1 MARNKTTTS
10 KVEVA
15 TATETEDD
23 AVSALDPISSSTPV
37 SPTPSV
43 LPTQPQGAAAWPA
56 NSVERRRIDELIP
69 YARNARTHSPTQVAQ
84 LAASIKEWGWT
95 IPVLVDETGGI
106 IAGHG
111 RILAARQLGIDEI
124 PVMVAGGWTDA
135 QKRAYVIADNKLAM
149 NAGWDEDLLRIEITE
164 LTKSN
169 FNVDLVGFSED
180 ELAEFFLPPSA
191 ADEEPTAGAG
201 DAAASGDMLRFG
213 KHKIPLDKS
222 EVVALEA
229 LAARY
234 AETFGVTH
242 GFARW
247 IGMGDHVDK

>member
-1 MARNKTTTS
+1 L
-10 KVEVA
+10 
-15 TATETEDD
+15 
-23 AVSALDPISSSTPV
+23 ALN
-37 SPTPSV
+37 
-43 LPTQPQGAAAWPA
+43 AAAWPA

-149 NAGWDEDLLRIEITE
+149 NAGWDEEILALE
-164 LTKSN
+164 VAGL
-169 FNVDLVGFSED
+169 VDLSFDPTIAGFTDREISKMIGGGVAIGGDGDESRGVVGDLMSFADYRIQISDD
-180 ELAEFFLPPSA
+180 ELAILNGLVDRFL
-191 ADEEPTAGAG
+191 EENGGNPA
-201 DAAASGDMLRFG
+201 
-213 KHKIPLDKS
+213 
-222 EVVALEA
+222 
-229 LAARY
+229 
-234 AETFGVTH
+234 
-242 GFARW
+242 GFAAW
-247 IGMGDHVDK
+247 LCKGHHVS